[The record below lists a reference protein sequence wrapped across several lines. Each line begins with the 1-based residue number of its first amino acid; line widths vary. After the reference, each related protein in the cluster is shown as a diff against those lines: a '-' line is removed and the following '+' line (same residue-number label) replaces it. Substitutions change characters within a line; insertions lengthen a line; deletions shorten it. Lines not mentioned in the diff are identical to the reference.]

1 MGIFYFYK
9 EFSGELVR
17 SLPILEVVQS
27 RTIKDNKKKKSN
39 RSLFFSIRIDAYQLG
54 EDPDK
59 ISLNFN
65 EPFPR
70 KLLFKKI

>member
-1 MGIFYFYK
+1 MIQSVIPDPKNDHNF
-9 EFSGELVR
+9 
-17 SLPILEVVQS
+17 IVQS

-65 EPFPR
+65 EPFSR